1 MDTFYNEELN
11 KTVVL
16 FPMVHVSKPEFFEDV
31 KTKLDSLRNN
41 DFIVYY
47 EGVGVVDSTKYSKEK
62 YDTLILKTRKL
73 FGFNFQSKT
82 YSNKENESLPKAIYN
97 DKYVAQSK
105 GNIGIQ
111 EEDVNADV
119 SVVEMIEVYEQ
130 KYGKIELEDCDF
142 TTPLNSKYECD
153 QSPNSSE
160 IMLKTRNDTV
170 LSRLFKDSH

>member
-1 MDTFYNEELN
+1 
-11 KTVVL
+11 
-16 FPMVHVSKPEFFEDV
+16 MVHVSKPEFFEDV